1 MSQLTPDTL
10 NFGARVL
17 FALFGI
23 LGACIAP
30 VTALILLNRVAVRLA
45 APGIERELLASQSFM
60 DRVAAIAEHKG
71 RNVETKLQ
79 HTLEAIQGQLAVLD
93 KLTVDMQD
101 VKRDMA
107 VLKYRAEREVHA

>member
-1 MSQLTPDTL
+1 MNQLTPDTL

-79 HTLEAIQGQLAVLD
+79 HTLDVINGRLSVLD
-93 KLTVDMQD
+93 RLTDDMQE
-101 VKRDMA
+101 VKQNMA
-107 VLKYRAEREVHA
+107 VLKDRAEREVHA